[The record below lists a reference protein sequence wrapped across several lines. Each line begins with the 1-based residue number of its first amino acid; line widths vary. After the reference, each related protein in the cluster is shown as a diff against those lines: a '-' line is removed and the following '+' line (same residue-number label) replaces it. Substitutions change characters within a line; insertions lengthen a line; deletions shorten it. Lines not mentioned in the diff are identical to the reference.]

1 MSARVD
7 LYVDP
12 VCPFAWLAF
21 RWLLDEVE
29 PQRELDL
36 HVRLM
41 SLAVLNEGREGHTP
55 EADKGDD
62 SAWRPVRVGH
72 ALAEQRGEQV
82 IRDFVRAFGTRF
94 HDRELR
100 GRDRV
105 LREVLSELDAEDLYA
120 AADSDERDDTVR
132 RVHAEGM
139 EPVGNDVGTPVL
151 HVDGVAFFGPVLG
164 AVPRGQDAL
173 DMFDGA
179 VRLARFPAFYEL
191 KRSRSQGISFG

>member
-1 MSARVD
+1 RVD

-21 RWLLDEVE
+21 RWLTDEVE
-29 PQRELDL
+29 PVRDLDL
-36 HVRLM
+36 RVRLM

-55 EADKGDD
+55 EEDKGTD
-62 SAWRPVRVGH
+62 SGWRPVRVGH
-72 ALAEQRGEQV
+72 ALAERGGEPAV
-82 IRDFVRAFGTRF
+82 REFVRAFGTRF
-94 HDRELR
+94 HDDGMR
-100 GRDRV
+100 GRDDV
-105 LREVLSELDAEDLYA
+105 LRAVLCEMDAEDRYD
-120 AADSDERDDTVR
+120 AADSAERDETVR

-139 EPVGNDVGTPVL
+139 EPVGDDVGTPVL

-191 KRSRSQGISFG
+191 KRSRSQGITFA